1 MDQSFEKSP
10 GQPHFVDVHVGAK
23 IRQRRKALNISQG
36 TLAEA
41 AGLTFQQIQKYER
54 GTNRISASKLHL
66 ISLALDMPIT
76 RFYDGLPDIVEET
89 PVEHITANAFLKT
102 SEGQQLAA
110 NFPKI
115 TPAMRKG
122 VLNLIRS
129 LVNNDD

>member
-1 MDQSFEKSP
+1 MDQNFEKLPS
-10 GQPHFVDVHVGAK
+10 QPHFVDVHVGAK

-76 RFYDGLPDIVEET
+76 SFYDGLPDIIEET
-89 PVEHITANAFLKT
+89 PVEHITANEFLKT
-102 SEGQQLAA
+102 PEGQQLAA
-110 NFPKI
+110 DFPKI
-115 TPAMRKG
+115 APAMRKG
-122 VLNLIRS
+122 VLNLVRS